1 MLDNSSAKTDALYRD
16 AKQPAALS
24 PLLSRPA
31 PSRLSSSI
39 GYDAQVVRLFALVA
53 LVGCSFEPGRYSGRD
68 DGGTTGDDGDPLPI
82 DAPPDADTRELC
94 DDEAGLH
101 VCFSFDQSLQ
111 SPLANEGAAAGVEL
125 QLTSAAPIARP
136 GGGQAVAV
144 TPASKLYIPSAPSLT
159 GIRTLEMWVRID
171 ADPPTAGARIGLL
184 DADVTPAAM
193 SFFYY
198 RQGTLG
204 FQLRYEIA
212 VQLFID
218 RVVTPGTWVYLAE
231 VCDNGTLTAYI
242 DAMAIGTGQGCNP
255 GDATPHGIIVGA
267 NNNQNGNKDS
277 ELTGAIDGLR
287 MWTVARTQ
295 AQISEAYGSFA
306 SQ

>member
-1 MLDNSSAKTDALYRD
+1 M
-16 AKQPAALS
+16 
-24 PLLSRPA
+24 
-31 PSRLSSSI
+31 
-39 GYDAQVVRLFALVA
+39 VRLFALVA
-53 LVGCSFEPGRYSGRD
+53 LVGCSFEPGRFSGRD
-68 DGGTTGDDGDPLPI
+68 DGGMPADDADPLPI
-82 DAPPDADTRELC
+82 DAPDAAVAQLC

-101 VCFSFDQSLQ
+101 VCFSFDQPGLP
-111 SPLANEGAAAGVEL
+111 SPLANQGAAAGIEL

-144 TPASKLYIPSAPSLT
+144 TPASKLYIPSAQSLA
-159 GIRTLEMWVRID
+159 GIRTLEMWVRVD

-204 FQLRYEIA
+204 FQLRYEIG

-242 DAMAIGTGQGCNP
+242 DAMPIGTGQGCNP

-287 MWTVARTQ
+287 MWTVARTP
-295 AQISEAYGSFA
+295 AQITEAYGSFA